1 MTQSDPNPTPLENA
15 MFKDD
20 FDTLEPNRLHTRGR
34 HKIYVGAAAGVGKTY
49 RALQDIREL
58 LSSGRDALVGVVE
71 THGRADTL
79 AQLEGL
85 PVFPR
90 LQHEYKGVNL
100 SEMDLDGLLER
111 RPQWVLV
118 DELAHT
124 NVQGSRNTKRYQD
137 VENLLEGGINVIST
151 MNVQHLESL
160 NDIIARL
167 TSVRVRE
174 RVPDDILE
182 DADEVLLVDI
192 TPEILR
198 ERLKNGKIYARDK
211 VDQALENFFKLEN
224 LSVLR
229 EIALRQVAD
238 TVEAEGD
245 RAHIKERVLVCITAN
260 PSSGRLIRRGS
271 RTANRLK
278 GDLEVLFIDTGVRLS
293 RDEDRILDGYKTIT
307 ESLGG
312 TFIRLEH
319 RGRIGDAIVDFTRK
333 HRINLVVLGET
344 RRSRWEEFLR
354 GSIISRVLRELHG
367 VDVYV
372 ITRE

>member
-1 MTQSDPNPTPLENA
+1 MTPANPLENA
-15 MFKDD
+15 YPDPQD
-20 FDTLEPNRLHTRGR
+20 SPRLPRGR

-49 RALQDIREL
+49 RALQDVREL
-58 LSSGRDALVGVVE
+58 ISQGFEALIGVVE

-85 PVFPR
+85 PLFPR
-90 LQHEYKGVNL
+90 LEHEYKGVVL

-124 NVQGSRNTKRYQD
+124 NVQGSRHAKRYLD
-137 VENLLEGGINVIST
+137 VEELLEAGISVIST

-160 NDIIARL
+160 NDTVARL
-167 TSVRVRE
+167 TGVRVRE
-174 RVPDDILE
+174 RVPNEVLE
-182 DADEVLLVDI
+182 KAEEVLLVDI

-198 ERLKNGKIYARDK
+198 ERLKSGKIYARDK

-224 LSVLR
+224 LAVLR
-229 EIALRQVAD
+229 EIALRQIAD
-238 TVEAEGD
+238 TVEAGAD
-245 RAHIKERVLVCITAN
+245 AGAHIKERVLVCITA
-260 PSSGRLIRRGS
+260 SATSGRLIRRGA

-278 GDLEVLFIDTGVRLS
+278 GDLEVLFIDSGRKLS
-293 RDEDRILDGYKTIT
+293 RDEQRILDGYETIT

-312 TFIRLEH
+312 VFVRLEH
-319 RGRIGDAIVDFTRK
+319 RGNIGDAIVDFTRQ
-333 HRINLVVLGET
+333 HRINLVVMGET
-344 RRSRWEEFLR
+344 RRSRWEEFIK
-354 GSIISRVLRELHG
+354 GSVISRVLRETKG